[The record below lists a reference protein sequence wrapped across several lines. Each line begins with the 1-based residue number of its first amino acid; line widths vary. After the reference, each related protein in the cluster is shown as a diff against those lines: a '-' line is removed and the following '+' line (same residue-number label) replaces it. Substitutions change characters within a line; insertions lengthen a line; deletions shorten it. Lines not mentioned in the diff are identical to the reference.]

1 MTENLQQALSLGDP
15 QAVAALVDT
24 GADIHYQ
31 AEEGYDA
38 LLDAVHGRDVLHDTR
53 LLELLTLL
61 IERGVSLTG
70 MSSYGESGVR
80 ALSRVGRFD
89 AVQFLLQA
97 GANPDDLKRTE
108 LIKAVAFGLLA
119 DVEEVAKKGV
129 NLEEQDFWQR
139 TAWLVAIQTGDIAKA
154 QFLLEQGASAS
165 ARGRCGKPPLFY
177 AIENGHAPMLRWL
190 LESGISV
197 HQTDD
202 FSDTALLRAAQK
214 GDKEAVDILLLA
226 GADVNQM
233 SDSGSTLS
241 HADTQEV
248 ALRLLEA
255 GADPQE
261 LSSKARRAILRLP
274 PDTDAALLRVTA
286 DEFRKF
292 RAPRFGTHNPEV
304 MNNPF
309 WEGMIR
315 AGLTAYQAAVQV
327 EGKRILPA
335 AYGPIWCAKRFGQ
348 SLTFL
353 EDGRIVQAGGE
364 HEDSYDPDFCIYN
377 DVFVHHPD
385 GRITIYG
392 YPKAVFPP
400 TDFHTA
406 TLIGSH
412 IYLVGSLGYQGTR
425 QFGETPVYRLDTR
438 TFQIER
444 LRTTGDNPGWIY
456 EHRAILAP
464 GSQIQITG
472 GTVATSREGVED
484 HSANA
489 AVFTLNIGTLI
500 WRRLA

>member
-1 MTENLQQALSLGDP
+1 MIEELREALSLGDP
-15 QAVAALVDT
+15 QAVAALVDA

-38 LLDAVHGRDVLHDTR
+38 LIDAVYGRDVLHNTR
-53 LLELLTLL
+53 LLELLALL

-70 MSSYGESGVR
+70 MGSYGESGVR
-80 ALSRVGRFD
+80 MLSSLGRFD

-97 GANPDDLKRTE
+97 GANPNDIEMTE
-108 LIKAVAFGLLA
+108 LIEAVAFGSLA

-129 NLEEQDFWQR
+129 NLEEQDYCQR

-154 QFLLEQGASAS
+154 KFLLEQGASVE
-165 ARGRCGKPPLFY
+165 ARGGCGEPSLFY
-177 AIENGHAPMLRWL
+177 AIENGHAPMLQWL
-190 LESGISV
+190 LQIGTDV

-202 FSDTALLRAAQK
+202 FGRAALATAA
-214 GDKEAVDILLLA
+214 GYGNLEVVDILLQA
-226 GADVNQM
+226 GADVNQPL
-233 SDSGSTLS
+233 GSSPLRN
-241 HADTQEV
+241 ADTREV
-248 ALRLLEA
+248 ALRLLQG
-255 GADPQE
+255 GANPQE
-261 LSSKARRAILRLP
+261 LSSKGRRAILGLP
-274 PDTDAALLRVTA
+274 PVTDAARLHVTA

-292 RAPRFGTHNPEV
+292 RAPRFGTRNPEV

-315 AGLTAYQAAVQV
+315 AGLTAYHAAVQV
-327 EGKRILPA
+327 EGERHYPA
-335 AYGPIWCAKRFGQ
+335 GYDPIWCAERFGQ

-377 DVFVHHPD
+377 DVFVHHPN

-406 TLIGSH
+406 TLVGSH

-425 QFGETPVYRLDTR
+425 LFGETPVYRLDTE
-438 TFQIER
+438 TFTLER

-456 EHRAILAP
+456 RHRAVQLSAHEIE
-464 GSQIQITG
+464 IRD
-472 GTVATSREGVED
+472 GTVATSIQGVKD

>member
-1 MTENLQQALSLGDP
+1 MIEELREALSLGDP
-15 QAVAALVDT
+15 QAVAALVDA

-38 LLDAVHGRDVLHDTR
+38 LIDAVYGRDVLHNTR
-53 LLELLTLL
+53 LLELLALL

-70 MSSYGESGVR
+70 RGSYGESGVR
-80 ALSRVGRFD
+80 MLSSLGRFD

-97 GANPDDLKRTE
+97 GANPNDIEMTE
-108 LIKAVAFGLLA
+108 LIEAVAFGSLA

-129 NLEEQDFWQR
+129 NLEEQDYCQR

-154 QFLLEQGASAS
+154 KFLLEQGASVE
-165 ARGRCGKPPLFY
+165 ARGGCGEPSLFY
-177 AIENGHAPMLRWL
+177 AIENGHAPMLQWL
-190 LESGISV
+190 LQIGTDV

-202 FSDTALLRAAQK
+202 FGRAALATAA
-214 GDKEAVDILLLA
+214 GHGNLEAVDILLLA

-233 SDSGSTLS
+233 FDSGSTLS

-335 AYGPIWCAKRFGQ
+335 AYDPIWCAERFGQ

-444 LRTTGDNPGWIY
+444 LPTTGDNPGWIY
-456 EHRAILAP
+456 EHRVVSIGAHDIE
-464 GSQIQITG
+464 ITG
-472 GTVATSREGVED
+472 GKVATSIESVEA
-484 HSANA
+484 HSDNA
-489 AVFTLNIGTLI
+489 AVFTLNIGTLV